1 MRRLNI
7 LMFLSLIA
15 GAVQAQF
22 INNGATVTIQP
33 GATLRVETDF
43 INNSGTV
50 TNSGTLEV
58 QGNFDNNAT
67 FTSTDP
73 SIVRFIGTA
82 DANAS
87 TGGAVLRN
95 VEMSKNGGDVV
106 LLGENMSI
114 AGTLNFNGD
123 DTRIVTG
130 AQSLILPT
138 SADITGVDANEYVA
152 TTGVGRL
159 IKSVSGNAT
168 VNLEVGDLVNYTP
181 VSSAVT
187 GTTYTA
193 ATLGGRAIIAPD
205 LTAKYGDASDYIS
218 REWQIA
224 ATGIAGYANT
234 MTGTYVAGDVVGMS
248 SLVKGATFHTADWR
262 FDGSSSG
269 ASTVIASTT
278 NTDVR
283 LSGKNFFGR
292 VNLKVLL
299 QGAYSDFSGQN
310 STGLMS
316 SALRSANLIPL
327 VSPYSDAPATAL
339 SIPADVTDWVKI
351 EIRDASNSNTVLG
364 RASVFLKNNGSLVAI
379 DGSSNPL
386 IKNGNPMSI
395 VSVHHRNHLP
405 IRTAAALDISKI
417 APTLYDFTSDLMN
430 AFDSPSVAND
440 AMKLVIGTGGN
451 AGINSWTMWAGNG
464 SGNNRVRYSGS
475 TEDLNYLLNTL
486 STDPAPFTGLSGNTA
501 GNINN
506 IYSNSDYN
514 MDGRVRYSGSTH
526 DVSFLLNVVLGGL
539 TNGSITQSL

>member
-67 FTSTDP
+67 FTSSDP

-152 TTGVGRL
+152 TTGTGRL

-193 ATLGGRAIIAPD
+193 ATLGGRAIIAPS
-205 LTAKYGDASDYIS
+205 LTAKYADASDYIN
-218 REWQIA
+218 REWQVA

-248 SLVKGATFHTADWR
+248 SLVKGATFHTGDWR

-283 LSGKNFFGR
+283 LSGLNFFGKA
-292 VNLKVLL
+292 NLKAYLA
-299 QGAYSDFSGQN
+299 GALPSGTTMTTTLN
-310 STGLMS
+310 SN
-316 SALRSANLIPL
+316 ALIPL
-327 VSPYSDAPATAL
+327 ASPYSMAPFNAPAVTATSIPATA
-339 SIPADVTDWVKI
+339 TDWILI
-351 EIRDASNSNTVLG
+351 EVRDATTPATVISQVSGFILNDG
-364 RASVFLKNNGSLVAI
+364 NIVSYDGTPLRLKNAVASGHI
-379 DGSSNPL
+379 AL
-386 IKNGNPMSI
+386 R
-395 VSVHHRNHLP
+395 HRNHLG
-405 IRTAAALDISKI
+405 IRTATALDLINP
-417 APTLYDFTSDLMN
+417 PTLKDFSL
-430 AFDSPSVAND
+430 
-440 AMKLVIGTGGN
+440 GTGE
-451 AGINSWTMWAGNG
+451 A
-464 SGNNRVRYSGS
+464 Y
-475 TEDLNYLLNTL
+475 
-486 STDPAPFTGLSGNTA
+486 
-501 GNINN
+501 
-506 IYSNSDYN
+506 
-514 MDGRVRYSGSTH
+514 
-526 DVSFLLNVVLGGL
+526 
-539 TNGSITQSL
+539 TNGSITTNANMRLIGSVYAMWSGNANSNANIRYSGLSNDNQALLTTLGGNTAAVLNSVYNVSDLNLNSVVRYSGLNNDNQVLLNSLGGNTANVFTQHQ

>member
-193 ATLGGRAIIAPD
+193 ATLGGRAIIAPS
-205 LTAKYGDASDYIS
+205 LTAKYADASDYIN
-218 REWQIA
+218 REWQVA

-248 SLVKGATFHTADWR
+248 SLVKGATFHTGDWR

-283 LSGKNFFGR
+283 LSGKNFFGK
-292 VNLKVLL
+292 VNLKAYL
-299 QGAYSDFSGQN
+299 QGAFASGSM
-310 STGLMS
+310 STTLNTAG
-316 SALRSANLIPL
+316 LIPL
-327 VSPYSDAPATAL
+327 TSPYADAPATVA
-339 SIPADVTDWVKI
+339 SIPSGVTDWVRL
-351 EIRDASNSNTVLG
+351 ELRDPAAPSTSTTFKSSAFIKSDGTIVGLDGTSLATV
-364 RASVFLKNNGSLVAI
+364 
-379 DGSSNPL
+379 
-386 IKNGNPMSI
+386 KNGFAT
-395 VSVHHRNHLP
+395 SVVVLSHRNHLP
-405 IRTAAALDISKI
+405 IRTVNAGLNVVN
-417 APTLYDFTSDLMN
+417 PTFHDFSSGLGQAHDNGAITS
-430 AFDSPSVAND
+430 ND
-440 AMKLVIGTGGN
+440 AMVLLTGGLYGLFRGN
-451 AGINSWTMWAGNG
+451 PNGNSSINSTDLSLVTNQSNPIKNNVYNNSDLNLNG
-464 SGNNRVRYSGS
+464 SVN
-475 TEDLNYLLNTL
+475 
-486 STDPAPFTGLSGNTA
+486 STDLSIVTNA
-501 GNINN
+501 
-506 IYSNSDYN
+506 SNPIKN
-514 MDGRVRYSGSTH
+514 AH
-526 DVSFLLNVVLGGL
+526 N
-539 TNGSITQSL
+539 

>member
-95 VEMSKNGGDVV
+95 VEMSKNGGDVL

-152 TTGVGRL
+152 TTGAGRL
-159 IKSVSGNAT
+159 IKTVAGNAT

-193 ATLGGRAIIAPD
+193 ATLGGRAIIAPS
-205 LTAKYGDASDYIS
+205 LTAKYADASDYIN
-218 REWQIA
+218 REWQVA

-262 FDGSSSG
+262 FDGSNSG

-283 LSGKNFFGR
+283 LSGKNFFGK
-292 VNLKVLL
+292 VDLKAYL
-299 QGAYSDFSGQN
+299 QGAFASGSM
-310 STGLMS
+310 STTLNTAG
-316 SALRSANLIPL
+316 LIPL
-327 VSPYSDAPATAL
+327 TSPYADAPATVA
-339 SIPADVTDWVKI
+339 SIPSGVTDWVRL
-351 EIRDASNSNTVLG
+351 ELRDPAAPSTSTTFKSSAFIKSDGTIVGLDG
-364 RASVFLKNNGSLVAI
+364 TSLPRV
-379 DGSSNPL
+379 
-386 IKNGNPMSI
+386 KNGFAT
-395 VSVHHRNHLP
+395 SVVVLSHRNHLP
-405 IRTAAALDISKI
+405 IRTVNAGLNVVN
-417 APTLYDFTSDLMN
+417 PTLHDFSTGLGQ
-430 AFDSPSVAND
+430 AFDNTLNTVND
-440 AMKLVIGTGGN
+440 AMIDL
-451 AGINSWTMWAGNG
+451 G
-464 SGNNRVRYSGS
+464 SGV
-475 TEDLNYLLNTL
+475 
-486 STDPAPFTGLSGNTA
+486 FGLFRGNVNGNTTLNVA
-501 GNINN
+501 DLSLAKTGTNPSQPNV
-506 IYSNSDYN
+506 YSNSDVN
-514 MDGRVRYSGSTH
+514 
-526 DVSFLLNVVLGGL
+526 LNGTANVADLSQVKTASNPSKTAHL
-539 TNGSITQSL
+539 

>member
-67 FTSTDP
+67 FTSSDP

-114 AGTLNFNGD
+114 AGALNFNGD

-193 ATLGGRAIIAPD
+193 ATLGGRAIIAPS
-205 LTAKYGDASDYIS
+205 LTAKYADASDYIN
-218 REWQIA
+218 REWQVA

-262 FDGSSSG
+262 FDGSNSG

-283 LSGKNFFGR
+283 LSGLNFFGKA
-292 VNLKVLL
+292 NLKAYLA
-299 QGAYSDFSGQN
+299 GALPSGTTMTTTLN
-310 STGLMS
+310 SILPTS
-316 SALRSANLIPL
+316 
-327 VSPYSDAPATAL
+327 SPYSLAPFNAPAVTAPSIPATA
-339 SIPADVTDWVKI
+339 TDWILI
-351 EIRDASNSNTVLG
+351 EVRDASTPSTVISQTSGFIL
-364 RASVFLKNNGSLVAI
+364 NNGS
-379 DGSSNPL
+379 
-386 IKNGNPMSI
+386 I
-395 VSVHHRNHLP
+395 VSYDGTPLRLKNAVASGHIALRHRNHLG
-405 IRTAAALDISKI
+405 IRTATALDLVNPPVLKDFSLGTGE
-417 APTLYDFTSDLMN
+417 AYTNGALSNANMRLVGSVYTLWSGNANSNTNVRYLGPSNDNSAILTALSGVTGAVITGPSAYVPSDLNMN
-430 AFDSPSVAND
+430 AV
-440 AMKLVIGTGGN
+440 
-451 AGINSWTMWAGNG
+451 
-464 SGNNRVRYSGS
+464 VRYLGPSNDNS
-475 TEDLNYLLNTL
+475 ALLN
-486 STDPAPFTGLSGNTA
+486 A
-501 GNINN
+501 
-506 IYSNSDYN
+506 
-514 MDGRVRYSGSTH
+514 
-526 DVSFLLNVVLGGL
+526 LGGVTGAVL
-539 TNGSITQSL
+539 NQHL

>member
-43 INNSGTV
+43 INNTGTV

-67 FTSTDP
+67 FTSSDP

-82 DANAS
+82 DANSS

-193 ATLGGRAIIAPD
+193 ATLGGRAIIAPS
-205 LTAKYGDASDYIS
+205 LTAKYADASDYIN
-218 REWQIA
+218 REWQVA

-248 SLVKGATFHTADWR
+248 SLVKGATFHTGDWR

-283 LSGKNFFGR
+283 LSGLNFFGKA
-292 VNLKVLL
+292 NLKAYLA
-299 QGAYSDFSGQN
+299 GALPSG
-310 STGLMS
+310 
-316 SALRSANLIPL
+316 RL
-327 VSPYSDAPATAL
+327 V
-339 SIPADVTDWVKI
+339 
-351 EIRDASNSNTVLG
+351 
-364 RASVFLKNNGSLVAI
+364 
-379 DGSSNPL
+379 
-386 IKNGNPMSI
+386 
-395 VSVHHRNHLP
+395 
-405 IRTAAALDISKI
+405 
-417 APTLYDFTSDLMN
+417 
-430 AFDSPSVAND
+430 
-440 AMKLVIGTGGN
+440 
-451 AGINSWTMWAGNG
+451 
-464 SGNNRVRYSGS
+464 
-475 TEDLNYLLNTL
+475 
-486 STDPAPFTGLSGNTA
+486 
-501 GNINN
+501 
-506 IYSNSDYN
+506 
-514 MDGRVRYSGSTH
+514 
-526 DVSFLLNVVLGGL
+526 
-539 TNGSITQSL
+539 

>member
-193 ATLGGRAIIAPD
+193 ATLGGRAIIAPS
-205 LTAKYGDASDYIS
+205 LTAKYADASDYIN
-218 REWQIA
+218 REWQVA

-248 SLVKGATFHTADWR
+248 SLVKGATFHTGDWR

-283 LSGKNFFGR
+283 LSGKNFFGK
-292 VNLKVLL
+292 VNLKAFL
-299 QGAYSDFSGQN
+299 QGPFASGSM
-310 STGLMS
+310 STTLNTAG
-316 SALRSANLIPL
+316 LIPL
-327 VSPYSDAPATAL
+327 SSPYADAPAAVA
-339 SIPADVTDWVKI
+339 SIPSGVTDWVRL
-351 EIRDASNSNTVLG
+351 ELRDPSTPSASTTFKSSAFIKSDGTIVGLDG
-364 RASVFLKNNGSLVAI
+364 TSLARV
-379 DGSSNPL
+379 
-386 IKNGNPMSI
+386 KNGFAT
-395 VSVHHRNHLP
+395 SVVVLSHRNHLA
-405 IRTAAALDISKI
+405 IRTVNAGLNVVN
-417 APTLYDFTSDLMN
+417 PTLHDFSTGLGQAYDNGAIS
-430 AFDSPSVAND
+430 SND
-440 AMKLVIGTGGN
+440 AMILLTGGLYGLLRGN
-451 AGINSWTMWAGNG
+451 VNTDSFINVADAAISKAASVPNQ
-464 SGNNRVRYSGS
+464 SNVYNNSDVNL
-475 TEDLNYLLNTL
+475 D
-486 STDPAPFTGLSGNTA
+486 
-501 GNINN
+501 GNINVA
-506 IYSNSDYN
+506 DPA
-514 MDGRVRYSGSTH
+514 
-526 DVSFLLNVVLGGL
+526 
-539 TNGSITQSL
+539 ITKAASVPNKSAHN